1 MLPNPTCRS
10 TRLTPRSERGA
21 WKQVGSM
28 PTVNRDGAAERL
40 MYSLGRKKRLCCIT
54 GSSVAKGLLF
64 FRKLSIWEKIMFILE
79 FVLDVLFW
87 VIFDGIFSKI
97 FYFIGYPIVKIL
109 TLGKYKKSSDDNLPS
124 TVGFVIF
131 VIAIFFLHMLDSL
144 PDTSTI
150 DDVY

>member
-1 MLPNPTCRS
+1 
-10 TRLTPRSERGA
+10 
-21 WKQVGSM
+21 
-28 PTVNRDGAAERL
+28 
-40 MYSLGRKKRLCCIT
+40 
-54 GSSVAKGLLF
+54 
-64 FRKLSIWEKIMFILE
+64 MFILE

-131 VIAIFFLHMLDSL
+131 VIVIFFLLMLNSL
-144 PDTSTI
+144 PDPTTI
-150 DDVY
+150 GDVY